1 MVFISVSK
9 MVLVD
14 FATLTAR
21 AEGSFSQLHWK
32 IIGASASSEIVPNYG
47 LDWINYIIV

>member
-1 MVFISVSK
+1 MLNVLHIKIFGINAMVFISVSK

-21 AEGSFSQLHWK
+21 AEGSFSQLH
-32 IIGASASSEIVPNYG
+32 
-47 LDWINYIIV
+47 